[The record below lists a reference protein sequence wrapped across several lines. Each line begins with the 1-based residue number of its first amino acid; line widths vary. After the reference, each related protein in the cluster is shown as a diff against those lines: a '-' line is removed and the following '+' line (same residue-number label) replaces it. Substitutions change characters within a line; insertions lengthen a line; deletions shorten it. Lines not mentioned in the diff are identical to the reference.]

1 MAVLVF
7 GIYMFLC
14 MVIYGV
20 YEHFT
25 TDHIQWLLET
35 NKIHLRLT
43 KDTFI
48 GRDDVDTILYNIEQ
62 QTAELRSRG
71 VMV

>member
-1 MAVLVF
+1 MTNEYRNIPTNTLL
-7 GIYMFLC
+7 FL
-14 MVIYGV
+14 
-20 YEHFT
+20 
-25 TDHIQWLLET
+25 LAS

-43 KDTFI
+43 KDTFL